1 LIILITAAS
10 CSTPRQTLAIREK
23 SPDIPTQ
30 HELASTPF
38 FPQVDYYCGPA
49 ALATM
54 VNYRDIAVDLEAV
67 VPMIYIPELEGSL
80 QQEVIAAARN
90 FDLLPVQLDGEL
102 ESILREIAAGNPV
115 LVMQNLGLEI
125 YPKWHYAVAV
135 GYDLTTQTIILRS
148 GTNRRLLRS
157 FSLFERTWQK
167 TGYWSLVVVPP
178 TLVPESVTADRF
190 LGSVIEIEQ
199 VGKTSTAHQAYLSAT
214 QKWPTNL
221 LARTG
226 AGNTAYALGDY
237 QQAESAYRQV
247 LQLSPEKADIW
258 NNLAYAL
265 ASQGKRSESMEAI
278 DRALQISP
286 GNINYLESQKELR
299 QWSGSSN

>member
-299 QWSGSSN
+299 QWSGRSN

>member
-54 VNYRDIAVDLEAV
+54 VNYRDIAVDLEVV

-125 YPKWHYAVAV
+125 YPQWHYAVAV

>member
-125 YPKWHYAVAV
+125 YPQWHYAVAV

-167 TGYWSLVVVPP
+167 TGHWSLVVVPP